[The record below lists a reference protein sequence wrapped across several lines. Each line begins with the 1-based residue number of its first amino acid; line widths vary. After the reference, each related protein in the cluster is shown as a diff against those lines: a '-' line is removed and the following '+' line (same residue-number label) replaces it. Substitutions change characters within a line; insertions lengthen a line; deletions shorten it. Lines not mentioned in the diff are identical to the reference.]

1 MKKKKKKEEAK
12 TLTTKRETKA
22 NIKESKCREMS
33 VNKRRDYK
41 QTRRASRGVLSN
53 RN

>member
-1 MKKKKKKEEAK
+1 MWVSDEKKKKKEEAK

-33 VNKRRDYK
+33 VNKGGEIINK
-41 QTRRASRGVLSN
+41 QGEHHVEF
-53 RN
+53 